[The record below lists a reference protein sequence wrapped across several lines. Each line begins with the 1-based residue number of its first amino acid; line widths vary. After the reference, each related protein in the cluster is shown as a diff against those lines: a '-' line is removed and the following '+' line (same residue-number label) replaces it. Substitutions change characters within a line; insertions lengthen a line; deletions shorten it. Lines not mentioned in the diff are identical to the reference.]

1 MRRLQLLFGVIL
13 VAMLAVTARASLD
26 RSVLEAGD
34 GLWHDWWFRAT
45 FADAYFGF
53 LTVYVWVWYREG
65 AWGPR
70 LVWGILFA
78 LLGNIAMSIYVLRA
92 ILRLP
97 ADATAER
104 LLLRERSR

>member
-1 MRRLQLLFGVIL
+1 MKRLQWLFGAIL
-13 VAMLAVTARASLD
+13 VAMVVVTTRASLD
-26 RSVLEAGD
+26 RSVVEAGA

-45 FADAYFGF
+45 LADAYFGF

-70 LVWGILFA
+70 LVWGVLFA

-92 ILRLP
+92 MARLP
-97 ADATAER
+97 TGATADQ
-104 LLLRERSR
+104 LLLGERSR

>member
-1 MRRLQLLFGVIL
+1 MSRLQWLFGLIL
-13 VAMLAVTARASLD
+13 VAMVVVTTRASLD
-26 RSVLEAGD
+26 RSVLEAGN

-45 FADAYFGF
+45 LADAYFGF
-53 LTVYVWVWYREG
+53 LTVYAWVWYREG

-92 ILRLP
+92 IARLP
-97 ADATAER
+97 AGATVDR